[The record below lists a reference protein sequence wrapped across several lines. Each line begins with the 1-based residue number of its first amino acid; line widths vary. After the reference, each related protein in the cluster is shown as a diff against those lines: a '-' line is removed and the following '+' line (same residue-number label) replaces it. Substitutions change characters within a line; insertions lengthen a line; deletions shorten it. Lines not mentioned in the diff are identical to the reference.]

1 MTRLRLAVIG
11 WGRLGKACAE
21 ALRDAPDMALAGIV
35 RRADT
40 LAAAGGSP
48 IRGVACVSHVSELE
62 AIDAA
67 LLCVRSEAAPG
78 VAHELLQSRVPLVEC
93 ADFEG
98 DALRAHHDEIAHLA
112 RRHRVG
118 AVVGAGWDPGL
129 LPQLQRLF
137 ELLIPKGHSQV
148 SRRVGARLHH
158 TAAAED
164 VAGVR
169 GALCA
174 ELHEPDGRAHRYVYV
189 ELARGGD
196 LERVRQQ
203 IEGDPLFADEPTQ
216 VLPVDSLAAL
226 EHENRGVL
234 IERLGD
240 GTGGPHASLILEARL
255 DPIAFTA
262 RLMLDAARSLTPQAR
277 GAWRYTPCG
286 LVPLD
291 GAGASDGAGPR
302 RAPASA
308 SPHAGAPRP

>member
-21 ALRDAPDMALAGIV
+21 ALRDAPELALAGIV
-35 RRADT
+35 RRADA
-40 LAAAGGSP
+40 LGAASSSP
-48 IRGVACVSHVSELE
+48 IRGVPCVGHVSELE

-78 VAHELLQSRVPLVEC
+78 VARELLQSRVRLVEC
-93 ADFEG
+93 ADLADG
-98 DALRAHHDEIAHLA
+98 ALRAHHDEIAHLA
-112 RRHRVG
+112 KRYRVG

-148 SRRVGARLHH
+148 TRRVGTALHH
-158 TAAAED
+158 TAAAEN

-169 GALCA
+169 GALCS
-174 ELHEPDGRAHRYVYV
+174 ELRDPDGGTHRYVYV
-189 ELARGGD
+189 ELSRGGD

-216 VLPVDSLAAL
+216 VLPVDDLAAL
-226 EHENRGVL
+226 EQENRGVL
-234 IERLGD
+234 VERLGD
-240 GTGGPHASLILEARL
+240 GVGGPHASLILEARL

-262 RLMLDAARSLTPQAR
+262 RLMLDAARSLSPHAR

-291 GAGASDGAGPR
+291 GPG
-302 RAPASA
+302 
-308 SPHAGAPRP
+308 